1 MSHEAYLDVAL
12 SYSNPP
18 TCASSIYALRA
29 VRGRRFEIHWGS
41 GHYRRQ
47 MLLLREY
54 LRINFILFTDAPFNT
69 GPDIQ
74 YPLGRLGGWLA
85 CEDIDE

>member
-1 MSHEAYLDVAL
+1 
-12 SYSNPP
+12 
-18 TCASSIYALRA
+18 
-29 VRGRRFEIHWGS
+29 
-41 GHYRRQ
+41 